1 MLMRVTIGVLVCLA
15 AAAAEK
21 VEILRDSFGVP
32 HIFAQTEAG
41 AMFGSGYAQAEDR
54 LEELLKNYRRAEG
67 TMSEVFGPQY
77 FQHDYRQRLWRHR
90 EVAQA
95 RYASLPAQVRAG
107 IEAFQRGVELYMKR
121 NPKQVPAW
129 AQKLEPW
136 MQVALSRYIIWGWHE
151 GEIASELMRAG
162 IYPELPSYRG
172 SNQMLVGPS
181 RTRERVPYAVIDPH
195 LSWYGEFRFYEMRV
209 YGGELAASG
218 AAILGLPFPSLGHN
232 RYLSIAM
239 TTGGP
244 DTSDVF
250 EEVVQEGR
258 YQFGAEWR
266 PLKPRVET
274 IRVRLD
280 SGKIDERKVEFL
292 HTHHG
297 PIVARQGG
305 NAYSAAIPYAEEA
318 GLMEQMWKVFHS
330 RNLAEAKKALAML
343 QLMQQNVMIGT
354 VQGDIF
360 YVRNGRVPIRPN
372 GCDPSKPMPGST
384 GQCEWQGIHP
394 FDDLI
399 QIHNPPQGYMQNN
412 NTSPQWMMK
421 HSPYTPE
428 KYKDRFYLYNIRPGP
443 PSQRAAMT
451 LEQLDAAKNLSVEA
465 MIDIAFSTE
474 VFEAGKWQERIGKAQ
489 PAPGAFT
496 QLLLDWNCRA
506 DADSRGAL
514 AFYLFKMAL
523 GKEAARAVTPPDFL
537 TDDAIRKA
545 LDQAEKQIRSFPEK
559 AVYGTLFRVGREGAG
574 RHWPVGGGS
583 VGEAGMATPRAISF
597 TKTGNVM
604 IGRGGQTSTQI
615 VILKNPPESYMV
627 LPLGNSDHKDSP
639 HFDDQA
645 EKLFSKAKAK
655 PTYFLRRAELEK
667 DVESRVTLE
676 WNP

>member
-1 MLMRVTIGVLVCLA
+1 MRLVAGAVFVCLA
-15 AAAAEK
+15 AAGAEK

-67 TMSEVFGPQY
+67 SMAEAFGPSY
-77 FQHDYRQRLWRHR
+77 FQHDYRQRLWQHR
-90 EVAQA
+90 EMARS
-95 RYASLPAQVRAG
+95 RYASLPAHIRAG
-107 IEAFQRGVELYMKR
+107 MEAFQRGVELYMR
-121 NPKQVPAW
+121 RHPGQVPAW
-129 AQKLEPW
+129 APKLEPW

-162 IYPELPSYRG
+162 VAPELPSYRG
-172 SNQMLVGPS
+172 SNQMLVGPA

-195 LSWYGEFRFYEMRV
+195 LSWYGEFRFYEMRI
-209 YGGELAASG
+209 YAGTLAASG
-218 AAILGLPFPSLGHN
+218 AAIVGLPFPSLGHN

-250 EEVVQEGR
+250 EEAVQDGK
-258 YQFGAEWR
+258 YQFRSEWR
-266 PLKPRVET
+266 PLKTRRET
-274 IRVRLD
+274 IRVKRPD
-280 SGKIDERKVEFL
+280 GTMDERTIEFA

-305 NAYSAAIPYAEEA
+305 KAYAAAIPYAEQV
-318 GLMEQMWKVFHS
+318 GLIEQMWNVFQA
-330 RNLAEAKKALAML
+330 RNLGEAKRALAML
-343 QLMQQNVMIGT
+343 QLMQQNIMIGT
-354 VQGDIF
+354 VQGDIY
-360 YVRNGRVPIRPN
+360 YVRYGRVPIRPS
-372 GCDPSKPMPGST
+372 GCDPSRPMPGNT

-394 FDDLI
+394 LEDLL

-421 HSPYTPE
+421 NSPYTPD

-451 LEQLDAAKNLSVEA
+451 LEQLDAAKDLSVEG

-474 VFEAGKWQERIGKAQ
+474 VYGADRWQERIRKAQ
-489 PAPGAFT
+489 PAPGAFVK
-496 QLLLDWNCRA
+496 LLLGWNRRS
-506 DADSRGAL
+506 DADSRAAL
-514 AFYLFKMAL
+514 GFYLFKMAL
-523 GKEAARAVTPPDFL
+523 GGEASRAVTPPASL
-537 TDDAIRKA
+537 TDEAVRAA
-545 LDQAEKQIRSFPEK
+545 LEKAEKQLHTFPDG
-559 AVYGTLFRVGREGAG
+559 AVYGTLFRVGREGSD
-574 RHWPVGGGS
+574 RTWPVGGGS
-583 VGEAGMATPRAISF
+583 VAEAGMATPRAISF
-597 TKTGNVM
+597 AKVGGIMV
-604 IGRGGQTSTQI
+604 GRGGQTSTQI

-645 EKLFSKAKAK
+645 EKLFSQAKAK

-667 DVESRVTLE
+667 HLESRMILE

>member
-1 MLMRVTIGVLVCLA
+1 MLMRVVIGVLVCLA
-15 AAAAEK
+15 ASAAER
-21 VEILRDSFGVP
+21 VEILRDSYGVP
-32 HIFAQTEAG
+32 HIFAQTETG
-41 AMFGSGYAQAEDR
+41 AMFASGYAQAEDR

-67 TMSEVFGPQY
+67 TMSEVFGQPY
-77 FQHDYRQRLWRHR
+77 FIHDYRQRLWQHR
-90 EVAQA
+90 EIAQA

-107 IEAFQRGVELYMKR
+107 IEAFQRGVELFMQR
-121 NPKQVPAW
+121 HPKQVPAW
-129 AQKLEPW
+129 AKKLEPW

-151 GEIASELMRAG
+151 GEIVSELTRAG

-195 LSWYGEFRFYEMRV
+195 LSWYGEFRFYEMRI
-209 YGGELAASG
+209 YGGDLAASG
-218 AAILGLPFPSLGHN
+218 AAIVGLPFPSLGHN

-250 EEVVQEGR
+250 EEVVDR
-258 YQFGAEWR
+258 DNYQFRSEWR
-266 PLKPRVET
+266 PMKARTET
-274 IRVRLD
+274 IRVKLD
-280 SGKIDERKVEFL
+280 GGKFDEKRVVFH

-297 PIVARQGG
+297 PIVARKDGK
-305 NAYSAAIPYAEEA
+305 AYSAAIPYAGEV
-318 GLMEQMWKVFHS
+318 GLMEQMWKIFHS
-330 RNLAEAKKALAML
+330 RNLDEAKKALSML

-360 YVRNGRVPIRPN
+360 YVRNGRVPIRPK

-384 GQCEWQGIHP
+384 GECEWQGIHP

-421 HSPYTPE
+421 GSPYTPD

-451 LEQLDAAKNLSVEA
+451 LEQLDAAKDLSVEA

-474 VFEAGKWQERIGKAQ
+474 VYQADKWQERIRRAQ
-489 PAPGAFT
+489 PAPGAFAK
-496 QLLLDWNCRA
+496 LLLDWNRRS

-523 GKEAARAVTPPDFL
+523 GREAARAVTPPESLSDE
-537 TDDAIRKA
+537 AIREA
-545 LDQAEKQIRSFPEK
+545 LEQAEKRLNSFPEG
-559 AVYGTLFRVGREGAG
+559 AVYGTLFRVGRENAG

-583 VGEAGMATPRAISF
+583 VAEAGMATPRAISF
-597 TKTGNVM
+597 VKEGNIM

-655 PTYFLRRAELEK
+655 PAYFLKRAELEK
-667 DVESRVTLE
+667 NVKSRTTLE